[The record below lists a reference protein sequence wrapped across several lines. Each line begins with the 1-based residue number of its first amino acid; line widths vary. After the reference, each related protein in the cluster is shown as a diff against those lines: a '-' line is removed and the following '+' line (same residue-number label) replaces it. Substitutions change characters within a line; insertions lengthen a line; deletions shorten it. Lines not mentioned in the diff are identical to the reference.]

1 MVHHSY
7 LAFKLKIDKLS
18 FKLYLFGLLTKKR
31 KHNSQCAVF
40 DSSFHVADF
49 QQ

>member
-1 MVHHSY
+1 MVNHSY
-7 LAFKLKIDKLS
+7 LAFKLKIDKIF
-18 FKLYLFGLLTKKR
+18 FKLYLLGLLIKKR